1 MKRKGF
7 RYRSGFPF
15 GHADPTCTA
24 DRKGVRVGAGLE
36 INSLAG
42 KGIRG
47 GAPDPGGSSSPVPFF
62 SQARG
67 FQRLWPLVEQNLECV
82 FGSGKFSH
90 GAQVAEWEKALSALT
105 GARYAIAV
113 NSGTDALVLLLR
125 ACGLR
130 PGDEVLVPAYSFFA
144 TASSVVL
151 AGGVP
156 RFVDIDPATYAM
168 DPGALA
174 EAVTPACR
182 FVMPVHLF
190 HTMADMAA
198 IGEVARAHGLTV
210 VEDSAEAIGMRRGG
224 RHAGL
229 FGAGGVLSFFPSKT
243 LGALGDAGAVLTDDP
258 ELACTVDALR
268 HHGRAGHTL
277 DNFPAIATQSSRP
290 GMNSKMDDVQAAV
303 LLAKSTTLEEDI
315 ARRAALAARYTER
328 LRDIPGVLRLPRSTA
343 RPERDDRDVFY
354 VYLIEAERRDDLV
367 AHLDAHG
374 IGTEVYY
381 PVPLP
386 RQPAFAGLGCRDRRF
401 PHAEA
406 AAGRAVALPLYPDL
420 GTEEIDRVCEA
431 VADFYVRQAARAPR
445 APAVPHTRRGT
456 AEEVRGEA
464 GDVSAAECTEAA
476 GRAETVDTLPAAPDA
491 DDAAADGRDADD
503 RAGIGAVGASHVPP
517 VRVEF
522 FPRKLFEADRKELI
536 GLFREV
542 ALAPSQRFILG
553 SRTEEFERV
562 LRDSLGAPDVVL
574 CGSGTSA
581 LELVLT
587 AMEVGAGDEVVVP
600 AFGCAPL
607 AAAVVNVGGTPVFAD
622 IDPHTMVVDPD
633 DVERR
638 IGPRTV
644 ALMPAHMFSV
654 MADMPRFT
662 ALARRHGLRLVEDSA
677 VAQGAV
683 LGSTPAGLW
692 GDAGVFSFVQVKSC
706 GMPGEG
712 GAVVTRDSRLAA
724 RVRML
729 RNHGQDG
736 RQRFVHH
743 LVGRNS
749 RFDEVQAAFQLHR
762 FDGFP
767 ERLERRAW
775 IADYYTERFAPLA
788 GQGIVPP
795 PAGRDGRCYYVYT
808 LLVEERDALRAH
820 LDRAGVATHVYYP
833 LPLPEQAAF
842 APYAPVG
849 EQWPRARAA
858 AARALSLPVHHLLSD
873 AEVEHVADS
882 VCAFTA
888 GR

>member
-1 MKRKGF
+1 MF
-7 RYRSGFPF
+7 
-15 GHADPTCTA
+15 D
-24 DRKGVRVGAGLE
+24 
-36 INSLAG
+36 
-42 KGIRG
+42 
-47 GAPDPGGSSSPVPFF
+47 
-62 SQARG
+62 
-67 FQRLWPLVEQNLECV
+67 
-82 FGSGKFSH
+82 SGKFSH
-90 GAQVAEWEKALSALT
+90 GAQVAEWEEALSALT
-105 GARYAIAV
+105 GARYAVAV

-144 TASSVVL
+144 TASAVVL

-168 DPGALA
+168 DPVALA

-190 HTMADMAA
+190 HGMADMAA
-198 IGEVARAHGLTV
+198 IGEVARAHRLTV

-258 ELACTVDALR
+258 ELACAVDALR
-268 HHGRAGHTL
+268 HHGRAGRTL
-277 DNFPAIATQSSRP
+277 DNFPAIATESSRP
-290 GMNSKMDDVQAAV
+290 GVNSKMDDLQAAV

-328 LRDIPGVLRLPRSTA
+328 LHGMPGVLRLPRSTA
-343 RPERDDRDVFY
+343 RPERGDRDVFY
-354 VYLIEAERRDDLV
+354 VYLIEAERRDALV
-367 AHLDAHG
+367 AHLDSRG

-381 PVPLP
+381 PVPLH

-420 GTEEIDRVCEA
+420 GIEEVDRVCEA
-431 VADFYVRQAARAPR
+431 IADFSIPRNPRAPR
-445 APAVPHTRRGT
+445 AAKAPPTGRAAG
-456 AEEVRGEA
+456 GEA
-464 GDVSAAECTEAA
+464 GAEQAGAGDAPHGTHDADAAPVTPDAA
-476 GRAETVDTLPAAPDA
+476 PATPYADAPPPKPGTPPATPDPDTASPTPAADA
-491 DDAAADGRDADD
+491 TSRTAP
-503 RAGIGAVGASHVPP
+503 VP
-517 VRVEF
+517 F
-522 FPRKLFEADRKELI
+522 FPRHLFEADRKELI

-542 ALAPSQRFILG
+542 ALDPSQRFILG

-562 LRDSLGAPDVVL
+562 LRDSLGASDVVL

-587 AMEVGAGDEVVVP
+587 AMEVGPGDEVVVP

-607 AAAVVNVGGTPVFAD
+607 AAAVVDIGGTPVFAD

-638 IGPRTV
+638 IGPRTA

-662 ALARRHGLRLVEDSA
+662 DLARRHGLRLVEDSA

-712 GAVVTRDSRLAA
+712 GAVVTRNPRLAE

-767 ERLERRAW
+767 ERLERRAR

-788 GQGIVPP
+788 EQGIVPP

-820 LDRAGVATHVYYP
+820 LGRAGVASHVYYP
-833 LPLPEQAAF
+833 LPLPEQSAF
-842 APYAPVG
+842 ARYAPASQ
-849 EQWPRARAA
+849 EWPRARAA
-858 AARALSLPVHHLLSD
+858 AARALSLPVHHLLTD
-873 AEVEHVADS
+873 AEVERVADR
-882 VCAFTA
+882 VCAFAA